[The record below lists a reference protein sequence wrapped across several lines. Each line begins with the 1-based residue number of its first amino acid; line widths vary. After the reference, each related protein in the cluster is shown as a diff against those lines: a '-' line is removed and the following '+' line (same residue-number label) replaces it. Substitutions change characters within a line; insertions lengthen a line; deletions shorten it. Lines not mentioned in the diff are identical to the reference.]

1 MSTLPTIDTLIAELT
16 AGIALLQELHV
27 LAQTQSLFLDS
38 GDLAGL
44 SNVVEAKEKLVN
56 RLHETKSSFSQSL
69 SAAEFQ
75 KLETPEVRSL
85 KERAVYLLQRIAEVE
100 ARNRSRLQELRTHA
114 IEQSQKLQENRKLN
128 ETYGG

>member
-1 MSTLPTIDTLIAELT
+1 MSTLPTIDALIAELT
-16 AGIALLQELHV
+16 AGVTLLQELHT

-44 SNVVEAKEKLVN
+44 SNVVAAKEKLVN
-56 RLHETKSSFSQSL
+56 RLHESKSSFSQSL
-69 SAAEFQ
+69 SAAEFE

-100 ARNRSRLQELRTHA
+100 ARNRSRLQELRTDA
-114 IEQSQKLQENRKLN
+114 IEQSQKLQESRKLN

>member
-56 RLHETKSSFSQSL
+56 RLHERKSSFSQSL

-100 ARNRSRLQELRTHA
+100 AKNRSRLQELRADA